1 MRKLGARESARGGVP
16 ALTTPHGPPVI
27 LVTGAPAT
35 GKSTLAVALAR
46 RMTAA
51 LIDQDVATGALV
63 DVIGSLIDVHDL
75 DDPRLAALTRSA
87 RYETITHLAEDNVRS
102 GLAVVLVAP
111 FTTERRHLDEWKDL
125 ERRLNKAGGVPILVW
140 LQLEP
145 QQIMARMRARAARRD
160 VDKLRDESNLL
171 ARLDL
176 DPPVGPHLR
185 LDAAASVEDLADI
198 VITHLQR

>member
-1 MRKLGARESARGGVP
+1 MRPP
-16 ALTTPHGPPVI
+16 AV

-35 GKSTLAVALAR
+35 GKSTLAAALAAR
-46 RMTAA
+46 LAGA

-63 DVIGSLIDVHDL
+63 EVIGSLIDVHDL
-75 DDPRLAALTRSA
+75 DDPRLAALTRHA
-87 RYETITHLAEDNVRS
+87 RYETVLQLAEDNLRC

-111 FTTERRHLDEWKDL
+111 FTTERRQLGGWQQL
-125 ERRLNKAGGVPILVW
+125 RRRLEAAGGAPTLVW

-145 QQIMARMRARAARRD
+145 HQILARMRARAALRD
-160 VDKLRDESNLL
+160 VDKLRDEPGLL

-185 LDAAASVEDLADI
+185 LDATAPAEDLAGL
-198 VITHLQR
+198 VATRVQP

>member
-1 MRKLGARESARGGVP
+1 M
-16 ALTTPHGPPVI
+16 I

-35 GKSTLAVALAR
+35 GKSTLAAALAA

-63 DVIGSLIDVHDL
+63 EVIGSLIDVHDL
-75 DDPRLAALTRSA
+75 DDPRLVALTRAA
-87 RYETITHLAEDNVRS
+87 RYETILHLAEDNLRCGS
-102 GLAVVLVAP
+102 AVVLVAP
-111 FTTERRHLDEWKDL
+111 FTTERRQLDAWQQL
-125 ERRLNKAGGVPILVW
+125 ERRLEAAGGVPVLVW

-145 QQIMARMRARAARRD
+145 HQLLARMRARAALRD
-160 VDKLRDESNLL
+160 VDKLRDEAGLL

-185 LDAAASVEDLADI
+185 LDAAAPAEDLAEL
-198 VITHLQR
+198 VSARLRR

>member
-1 MRKLGARESARGGVP
+1 MKKLGAREPARAGVP
-16 ALTTPHGPPVI
+16 AVTTPHGPAVI

-87 RYETITHLAEDNVRS
+87 RYETIARLAEDNVRA

-111 FTTERRHLDEWKDL
+111 FTTERRHLDRWRVL
-125 ERRLNKAGGVPILVW
+125 ERRLSRSGAVPILVW

-145 QQIMARMRARAARRD
+145 RQILARMRARAAARD

-185 LDAAASVEDLADI
+185 LNGAAPVADLADL
-198 VITHLQR
+198 VIAHLRL

>member
-1 MRKLGARESARGGVP
+1 
-16 ALTTPHGPPVI
+16 VI

-35 GKSTLAVALAR
+35 GKSTLALALAAR
-46 RMTAA
+46 VTGA

-63 DVIGSLIDVHDL
+63 EVIGSLIDVHDL
-75 DDPRLAALTRSA
+75 DDPRLAALTRHA
-87 RYETITHLAEDNVRS
+87 RYETIVQLAEDNLRC

-111 FTTERRHLDEWKDL
+111 FTTERRQLGAWQRLRHRL
-125 ERRLNKAGGVPILVW
+125 EAAGGVPTLVW

-145 QQIMARMRARAARRD
+145 HQILARMRARAALRD
-160 VDKLRDESNLL
+160 LDKLRDEPGLL

-185 LDAAASVEDLADI
+185 LDAEAPAEDLVDLVLTQLRSSSSSAGGKGFAIDGRG
-198 VITHLQR
+198 VS